1 MINDFFRT
9 LDAVISPMHK
19 KLRKGKSCQ
28 DILTPRDETI
38 QLLLPNKGSSNHSR
52 NYNIQPFIE
61 RNNSQSSIFNNP
73 SLRYFASSPVLPLI
87 KKNIDILPPLNNLDF
102 EVMREKR
109 KRLVNFAEKIKL
121 NKYICNKILKK
132 NTPVKEE
139 RDSSSDI
146 KKVLIDDRVELFKTH
161 LEVPDSKRESQQ
173 IIFKHKRLPKI
184 TKGIVHLE
192 DLASEDKIIYHAKL
206 VEKVGSVYYE
216 FNTKVWNEE
225 AEINNSNEMKA
236 NKISELIKAYRKKEV
251 NNINKG
257 KLDIQTKLKMNED
270 EMKSKKIYNNLL
282 HLLRQK

>member
-1 MINDFFRT
+1 
-9 LDAVISPMHK
+9 
-19 KLRKGKSCQ
+19 
-28 DILTPRDETI
+28 
-38 QLLLPNKGSSNHSR
+38 
-52 NYNIQPFIE
+52 
-61 RNNSQSSIFNNP
+61 
-73 SLRYFASSPVLPLI
+73 
-87 KKNIDILPPLNNLDF
+87 
-102 EVMREKR
+102 MREKR
-109 KRLVNFAEKIKL
+109 KRLVNFAEKNKP

-206 VEKVGSVYYE
+206 VEKECSVYYE
-216 FNTKVWNEE
+216 FNTKVWSEE

-257 KLDIQTKLKMNED
+257 KLGIQTKLKMNED
-270 EMKSKKIYNNLL
+270 VMKSKKIYNNLL

>member
-1 MINDFFRT
+1 MADPVIYTSKSGESNSISDWSKSTGIKLST
-9 LDAVISPMHK
+9 LRARIK
-19 KLRKGKSCQ
+19 KGMT
-28 DILTPRDETI
+28 IDEAI
-38 QLLLPNKGSSNHSR
+38 EASN
-52 NYNIQPFIE
+52 PT
-61 RNNSQSSIFNNP
+61 
-73 SLRYFASSPVLPLI
+73 LI
-87 KKNIDILPPLNNLDF
+87 KDPISGDEHTIEEWAQIVELPVSTIYNRLYVYHWPIDKALH
-102 EVMREKR
+102 E
-109 KRLVNFAEKIKL
+109 
-121 NKYICNKILKK
+121 KK

-216 FNTKVWNEE
+216 FNTKVWSEE

-257 KLDIQTKLKMNED
+257 KLGIQTKLKMNED
-270 EMKSKKIYNNLL
+270 VMKSKKIYNNLL

>member
-1 MINDFFRT
+1 MSRY
-9 LDAVISPMHK
+9 
-19 KLRKGKSCQ
+19 
-28 DILTPRDETI
+28 ILTPRDETI

-206 VEKVGSVYYE
+206 VGKEGSVYFE
-216 FNTKVWNEE
+216 FNTKVWSEE

-257 KLDIQTKLKMNED
+257 KLGIQTKLKMNED

>member
-206 VEKVGSVYYE
+206 VEKEE
-216 FNTKVWNEE
+216 FNTKVWSEE

-257 KLDIQTKLKMNED
+257 KLGIQTKLKMNED
-270 EMKSKKIYNNLL
+270 VMKSKKIYNNLL

>member
-9 LDAVISPMHK
+9 LDAIISPMHK

-61 RNNSQSSIFNNP
+61 IHKVQFFNNP

-109 KRLVNFAEKIKL
+109 KRLVNFAEKNKP

-192 DLASEDKIIYHAKL
+192 DLASEDKIIYHVKL
-206 VEKVGSVYYE
+206 VEKEGSVYYE
-216 FNTKVWNEE
+216 FNTKVWSEE

-257 KLDIQTKLKMNED
+257 KLGIQTKLKMNED